1 MIVPGC
7 RVRTGDMRYF
17 RGLFC
22 LPRLATAQIRRRREA
37 CGYTFAINTGA
48 LAVNLNRRQGSTGVG
63 KDRTP
68 TKKPRVKDLEEY
80 RFGDAV
86 LVGLLRFQ

>member
-1 MIVPGC
+1 M
-7 RVRTGDMRYF
+7 
-17 RGLFC
+17 
-22 LPRLATAQIRRRREA
+22 
-37 CGYTFAINTGA
+37 
-48 LAVNLNRRQGSTGVG
+48 NLNRRQGSTGVG